1 VEKIKKKTTQHLVND
16 ETQIMNY
23 EQFLEQYNFSDH
35 TKIAAVIGD
44 PIAQSLSPYLHN
56 YWLKKNK
63 IDGVYIPLKVSA
75 TDFPK
80 FLKTLPDL
88 GFAGCNIT
96 IPHKEATLKLCN
108 FISKAAKQIGAVNT
122 ITIDKN
128 GKIWGDNSDH
138 FGFIQ
143 NIKSEHSDFDFK
155 DKKVL
160 LLGAGGAARA
170 IVFGLLNQG
179 VAEITVANRDLQRA
193 ENLKED
199 FKEIGNIKTIT
210 WAKRDKN
217 LADFDLLIN
226 STSLGMVGKEE
237 LEIDLGDLKK
247 SALVCDI
254 VYKPLMTK
262 LLNQAKQQG
271 KPISTG
277 IGMLIY
283 QGLMGFE
290 KWFGIKPMVDQ
301 KLTDEMIK
309 LSNK

>member
-1 VEKIKKKTTQHLVND
+1 
-16 ETQIMNY
+16 MNY

-63 IDGVYIPLKVSA
+63 IDGVYIPLKVSES
-75 TDFPK
+75 DFPK
-80 FLKTLPDL
+80 FIKTLPDL

-96 IPHKEATLKLCN
+96 IPHKETTLKLCN

-122 ITIDKN
+122 VTIDKD
-128 GKIWGDNSDH
+128 GKIFGDNSDY

-143 NIKSEHSDFDFK
+143 NIKSEHQNLDFK
-155 DKKVL
+155 GKKVL

-179 VAEITVANRDLQRA
+179 VAEITIANRNLERA
-193 ENLKED
+193 ENLTED
-199 FKEIGNIKTIT
+199 FTSFCHSHENGNPDQIIKIIS
-210 WAKRDKN
+210 WNDRDKN
-217 LADFDLLIN
+217 LSEFDILVN

-237 LEIDLGDLKK
+237 LKIDLSNLRK

-254 VYKPLMTK
+254 VYKPLITK
-262 LLNQAKQQG
+262 LLKTAKQQG
-271 KPISTG
+271 NPISTG

-283 QGLMGFE
+283 QGLNGFE
-290 KWFGIKPMVDQ
+290 KWFGFKPEVDQ

-309 LSNK
+309 LSSQNN